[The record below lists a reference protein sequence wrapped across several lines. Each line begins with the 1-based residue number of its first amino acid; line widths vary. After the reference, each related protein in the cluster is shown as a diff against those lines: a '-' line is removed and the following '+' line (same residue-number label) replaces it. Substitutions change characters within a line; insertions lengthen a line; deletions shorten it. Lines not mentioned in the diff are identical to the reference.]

1 MQENKKSVGGVII
14 MLISA
19 VCFSTSGVFFK
30 FITWNPISINGARN
44 LVGAIVLALFM
55 LITKHKIKMNRSV
68 ISGAVCVFLTSLLFS
83 YANKMTSSANAIVLQ
98 FTMPIFV
105 ILFMAAFYHK
115 KPIPSDIFACAGILG
130 GIICFFIDGFSS
142 GGMTGNILALCSGCT
157 YAGVFMMNMGK
168 NSDSLSSSLWGQL
181 LAAIVGVPFIFTETD
196 FSATVITAVVAMGII
211 EIGLAYLLLSIGIL
225 KTTPLAASLISAIE
239 PILNPILVA
248 IFFHEMLSAAAFIGT
263 GLVVITLI
271 IYNVNQVFAARSA
284 KKISNLQ
291 D

>member
-1 MQENKKSVGGVII
+1 MQENKKGASGIII

-19 VCFSTSGVFFK
+19 VCFSTSGMFFK
-30 FITWNPISINGARN
+30 FISWGPISINGARN
-44 LVGAIVLALFM
+44 LIGSGVLALFM
-55 LITKHKIKMNRSV
+55 FITKHKIKINRSV
-68 ISGAVCVFLTSLLFS
+68 FTGAACVFLTSLLFS

-105 ILFMAAFYHK
+105 ILFMALFYHK
-115 KPIPSDIFACAGILG
+115 KPIPSDIFACVGIFG
-130 GIICFFIDGFSS
+130 GIVCFFNDGLSS
-142 GGMTGNILALCSGCT
+142 GGMFGNFLALCSGCT

-168 NSDSLSSSLWGQL
+168 DSDSLSSSLCGQL
-181 LAAIVGVPFIFTETD
+181 LAAVVGVPFIFTETD
-196 FSATVITAVVAMGII
+196 FSASVVTAVVAMGII

-225 KTTPLAASLISAIE
+225 RTTPLAASLISAIE

-263 GLVVITLI
+263 GLVVITLV
-271 IYNVNQVFAARSA
+271 IYNVYQVFAARSA

-291 D
+291 N

>member
-44 LVGAIVLALFM
+44 LVGATVLALFM
-55 LITKHKIKMNRSV
+55 LITKHKIRMNRSV
-68 ISGAVCVFLTSLLFS
+68 ISGSLCVFLTSLLFS

-115 KPIPSDIFACAGILG
+115 KPIPSDIFACAG
-130 GIICFFIDGFSS
+130 
-142 GGMTGNILALCSGCT
+142 
-157 YAGVFMMNMGK
+157 VFMMNMGK

-196 FSATVITAVVAMGII
+196 FSAPVVTAVVAMGII

-225 KTTPLAASLISAIE
+225 RTTPLAASLISAIE

-271 IYNVNQVFAARSA
+271 IYNVNQVFATRSA